1 MRDRGSLIE
10 PRWLSAVDRRHKI
23 MNRILDTSLV
33 VLALLASGWYALSSL
48 GPRSLRTRLWGTLAR
63 AAARAPSFLQLGGLA
78 RRLEAA
84 GQGSGPGGGGGCG
97 PANQPPAEA
106 PTPEVRVRGGKIGK
120 RGWAARASPRAGA
133 ANPTDT

>member
-23 MNRILDTSLV
+23 MNRFLDTSLV

-48 GPRSLRTRLWGTLAR
+48 GPRSLRTRLWGVLAR

-84 GQGSGPGGGGGCG
+84 GKVSGACGGCG
-97 PANQPPAEA
+97 SCASDQPAAEV
-106 PTPEVRVRGGKIGK
+106 PTPEVRVPVAKIGK
-120 RGWAARASPRAGA
+120 RG
-133 ANPTDT
+133 